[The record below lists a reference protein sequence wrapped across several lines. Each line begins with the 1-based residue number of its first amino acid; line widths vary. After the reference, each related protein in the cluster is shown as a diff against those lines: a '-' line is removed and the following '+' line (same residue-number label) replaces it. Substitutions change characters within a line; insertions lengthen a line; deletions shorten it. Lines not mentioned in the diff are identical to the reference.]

1 MNARI
6 FGTVPRQSRLGES
19 INYVLVLKEQLET
32 EEKLWAKFI
41 ESNNIQFLSGA
52 YHESDI
58 VLTSLYTIQILI
70 LTTSLW
76 HRNY

>member
-58 VLTSLYTIQILI
+58 VLTS
-70 LTTSLW
+70 
-76 HRNY
+76 